1 MTKTHF
7 NPNDK
12 HRFIP
17 SARLVV
23 GALEGRALS
32 DDSAHSDALGDGH
45 RRLMSNA
52 VKKGIDKV
60 RLMCVRDDDEDA
72 RRRRGCAT
80 TRE

>member
-1 MTKTHF
+1 
-7 NPNDK
+7 
-12 HRFIP
+12 
-17 SARLVV
+17 
-23 GALEGRALS
+23 
-32 DDSAHSDALGDGH
+32 
-45 RRLMSNA
+45 MSTV